1 MITPKRDC
9 YINLL
14 GKIEDL
20 DIQIERIKDQLRE
33 LRHIV
38 RREKPPNVAMAQ
50 PAPPSP
56 QEEIS

>member
-33 LRHIV
+33 LRRIV
-38 RREKPPNVAMAQ
+38 RRENPPNVAIAQ
-50 PAPPSP
+50 PAPPSS